1 MKELTE
7 YDQLLLGEKGIKV
20 SKLQEQV
27 AIFLAGVPPVNL
39 VAPAHVGSG
48 ILSFSREDAIQYVA
62 TYQKKKNSLD
72 ILKFVPASGSATRMF
87 QFLSAFESDFDPKK
101 QTFDEYIK
109 ESGNANAEIFFQYL
123 PQFAFYDALQLYIEQ
138 HKAFDGLNE
147 DEKKLRIAHI
157 LLKEEPFNYKNKP
170 KGLFPFHKYGEKV
183 VTAFEEHFREA
194 FLYAAQGDV
203 VTIHFTIG

>member
-62 TYQKKKNSLD
+62 TYQKKTRKWACWTYWWYYST
-72 ILKFVPASGSATRMF
+72 FV
-87 QFLSAFESDFDPKK
+87 
-101 QTFDEYIK
+101 
-109 ESGNANAEIFFQYL
+109 
-123 PQFAFYDALQLYIEQ
+123 
-138 HKAFDGLNE
+138 
-147 DEKKLRIAHI
+147 
-157 LLKEEPFNYKNKP
+157 
-170 KGLFPFHKYGEKV
+170 
-183 VTAFEEHFREA
+183 A
-194 FLYAAQGDV
+194 FLHLDYLFYARC
-203 VTIHFTIG
+203 I

>member
-48 ILSFSREDAIQYVA
+48 ILSFSRDEAIQYVA
-62 TYQKKKNSLD
+62 IYQKKKNGLD

-87 QFLSAFESDFDPKK
+87 QFLSSFITDFDPEK
-101 QTFDEYIK
+101 QTFEAYIK
-109 ESGNANAEIFFQYL
+109 ESGNVNAEIFFEYL
-123 PQFAFYDALQLYIEQ
+123 SQFAFYDSLQKYIEQ
-138 HKAFDGLNE
+138 HKLLEGLSSE
-147 DEKKLRIAHI
+147 SAET
-157 LLKEEPFNYKNKP
+157 PYS
-170 KGLFPFHKYGEKV
+170 
-183 VTAFEEHFREA
+183 
-194 FLYAAQGDV
+194 
-203 VTIHFTIG
+203 

>member
-62 TYQKKKNSLD
+62 TYQKKKNS
-72 ILKFVPASGSATRMF
+72 
-87 QFLSAFESDFDPKK
+87 
-101 QTFDEYIK
+101 
-109 ESGNANAEIFFQYL
+109 
-123 PQFAFYDALQLYIEQ
+123 
-138 HKAFDGLNE
+138 
-147 DEKKLRIAHI
+147 
-157 LLKEEPFNYKNKP
+157 
-170 KGLFPFHKYGEKV
+170 
-183 VTAFEEHFREA
+183 
-194 FLYAAQGDV
+194 
-203 VTIHFTIG
+203 